1 MANLRRLIANNFFFF
16 FPETFHLSTQI
27 FMDGNS
33 LRRSGK
39 NHTSE

>member
-16 FPETFHLSTQI
+16 PETFHLSMQI